1 MKKAYKKYGSISNPQ
16 RKMVNFNCA
25 DCGGVWKKPVNIYLR
40 HPHPAVAGLLEPY
53 EKEICKRC
61 AVREFG
67 AKNKRRKK
75 FFDEE

>member
-1 MKKAYKKYGSISNPQ
+1 MSKVYKRFGTISNPQ
-16 RKMVNFNCA
+16 RKRVNFRCE
-25 DCGGVWKKPVNIYLR
+25 DCGGVWKKPVFYFIR
-40 HPHPAVAGLLEPY
+40 HPHPAIQALVSPY

-75 FFDEE
+75 FFNEE